1 MTNVLSSSLLVR
13 SQRGV
18 SIIAAIFLLL
28 LFSALAAL
36 MANFRSVS
44 ELTSAEDVLGMRAH
58 FAARAGVER
67 VMFAVMDPNTVP
79 ASAPLPAPAPDGLPA
94 CPASPLVLPALPQ
107 FPGFTVSVT
116 CAQTAYDEGTRR
128 LRISRIVSTATVQ
141 GPAGVIERQ
150 IEATIEKCRDTASVT
165 SPFEC

>member
-1 MTNVLSSSLLVR
+1 MMNTFRSSSPRLP
-13 SQRGV
+13 QRGV
-18 SIIAAIFLLL
+18 SLIAAIFLLL
-28 LFSALAAL
+28 LFAALAAL
-36 MANFRSVS
+36 MANFRNVS
-44 ELTSAEDVLGMRAH
+44 ELTSAEDVLGTRAH

-79 ASAPLPAPAPDGLPA
+79 ASAPLPAPAADGLPD

-116 CAQTAYDEGTRR
+116 CAQAAFDEGTRR
-128 LRISRIVSTATVQ
+128 LRISRIISTATVQ

-165 SPFEC
+165 PPFEC

>member
-1 MTNVLSSSLLVR
+1 MKRSAHFPSSLRL
-13 SQRGV
+13 QRGV
-18 SIIAAIFLLL
+18 SILAAIFLLL
-28 LFSALAAL
+28 LFAALAAL
-36 MANFRSVS
+36 IANFRNVS
-44 ELTSAEDVLGMRAH
+44 ELTSAEDVLGTRAH

-79 ASAPLPAPAPDGLPA
+79 AAAPLPAPAADGLPG
-94 CPASPLVLPALPQ
+94 CPASPLVLPALPH
-107 FPGFTVSVT
+107 FPGFTISVT

-128 LRISRIVSTATVQ
+128 LRISRIVSTATVT

-150 IEATIEKCRDTASVT
+150 LEATIEKCRDTASVT